1 MKERIQYNKESVVN
15 LLTNYIV
22 ESSKELSPELDD
34 LFNNIDPNSDDYEM
48 KLQRI
53 KHYKELVRQII
64 TDFVWPNKDIP
75 KHLVDRE
82 KIIKSL
88 YELINNIT
96 VDPDMKKML
105 KCSDYKFYD
114 MVVNHNLCQSILL
127 AKDYLNRPEVKLK
140 DL

>member
-1 MKERIQYNKESVVN
+1 MKERIQYNKESVIE

-88 YELINNIT
+88 YRLINDIT
-96 VDPDMKKML
+96 VDPFMKKLL
-105 KCSDYKFYD
+105 KSSDYKFFD
-114 MVVNHNLCQSILL
+114 MVANFNIVQSIMH
-127 AKDYLNRPEVKLK
+127 AKDYLNRPEIRLK